1 MITSDRSIPQLD
13 FLNSLELPIDF
24 GQIEET
30 ETNTN
35 PLRGWQGLS
44 SFDCFDRAKRIY
56 QVEIRYAWDENI
68 FKQDLF
74 DFGWSEAEL
83 LCKKPNPNQT
93 GTKII
98 VYLCE
103 PSTGLPAD
111 KVTKVPPHYLVGRQ
125 YTEII
130 HVYLLLPREHPF
142 QIPQLT
148 EHEKT
153 RGYATTARF
162 EKSAPSAIA
171 KVAND
176 AKDQAGG
183 LRTRG
188 LTKQGT
194 AEKPLIS
201 IITVVYNGA
210 KYLEQTIQSVINQNN
225 PQIEYLIIDGGS
237 NDGTLEIVHKYQDQ
251 IDYWVSEAD
260 GGIYDAMNKGTK
272 LARGTHTLHINA
284 DDLLWRHD
292 ALDLKLTAQNLV
304 TGVYVFQP
312 EENFVKLRPPKTP
325 SNNRAINIIR
335 CPVYHPG
342 FIGINNQNSYF
353 DASYRIIADNIV
365 IANKLQQEEYS
376 YLAKTI
382 AIHRGG
388 GISAENALI
397 GDREISRAIL
407 QTKNIPALLALGQK
421 VLYSLLRDLAKKL
434 GIVTLRRKYF

>member
-1 MITSDRSIPQLD
+1 
-13 FLNSLELPIDF
+13 
-24 GQIEET
+24 
-30 ETNTN
+30 
-35 PLRGWQGLS
+35 
-44 SFDCFDRAKRIY
+44 
-56 QVEIRYAWDENI
+56 
-68 FKQDLF
+68 
-74 DFGWSEAEL
+74 
-83 LCKKPNPNQT
+83 
-93 GTKII
+93 
-98 VYLCE
+98 
-103 PSTGLPAD
+103 
-111 KVTKVPPHYLVGRQ
+111 
-125 YTEII
+125 
-130 HVYLLLPREHPF
+130 
-142 QIPQLT
+142 
-148 EHEKT
+148 
-153 RGYATTARF
+153 
-162 EKSAPSAIA
+162 
-171 KVAND
+171 
-176 AKDQAGG
+176 
-183 LRTRG
+183 
-188 LTKQGT
+188 
-194 AEKPLIS
+194 
-201 IITVVYNGA
+201 
-210 KYLEQTIQSVINQNN
+210 
-225 PQIEYLIIDGGS
+225 
-237 NDGTLEIVHKYQDQ
+237 
-251 IDYWVSEAD
+251 
-260 GGIYDAMNKGTK
+260 MNKGTK

-407 QTKNIPALLALGQK
+407 QTKNIPALLALAQK